1 MEIYPCCSCAELRQG
16 ARSMPPSNRSTGALS
31 SSSTNFSSHPF
42 VAVHRVVVDTVD
54 SATLGLQGR
63 FGQGVNVAVLDCEG
77 HELHAL
83 CGAMTLLMQVSA
95 AAASV
100 VSSSYV
106 TFAAA
111 AGRAKVCK
119 FLLQSSRPTS
129 CAGHHSAFALFSS
142 SALTSGVLH
151 YPLAAHSCNAVYWA

>member
-1 MEIYPCCSCAELRQG
+1 MESNSCCSCAELRQG

-42 VAVHRVVVDTVD
+42 VAVHRVVVDTID

-63 FGQGVNVAVLDCEG
+63 FVQGVNVAVLDCEG

-100 VSSSYV
+100 VEQQLCDVCCCCWQGEGVQVLV
-106 TFAAA
+106 TE
-111 AGRAKVCK
+111 
-119 FLLQSSRPTS
+119 
-129 CAGHHSAFALFSS
+129 FSPYIMHRS
-142 SALTSGVLH
+142 
-151 YPLAAHSCNAVYWA
+151 P